1 MLHILI
7 RQLVNTT
14 QNFPRVWSCPERY
27 LDSLKFL
34 SKSYGN
40 FFVVVLVITFYM
52 ACYIPFAHTPL
63 WRHSFFLLKLGYVIY
78 QVPVVG
84 VSLVHG
90 LHTWKYYILVALFN
104 VNFLMKNIM
113 LFLFSYGKKKMWVAA
128 YELSF
133 SLSFHVLIYRHIA
146 LCLEM
151 LRQLGIC
158 FNFLPSFSV
167 IFSITLVYQGDLIWI
182 VLLNFF
188 RL

>member
-7 RQLVNTT
+7 RQLINTT
-14 QNFPRVWSCPERY
+14 QNFLRVWSCPERY

-34 SKSYGN
+34 SKSYRN

-63 WRHSFFLLKLGYVIY
+63 WRHSFFPLKLGYVIY

-113 LFLFSYGKKKMWVAA
+113 LFLFSYGKKKNVSSCIWV
-128 YELSF
+128 ELFIIISCVD
-133 SLSFHVLIYRHIA
+133 LSSHCSVFGDAKTVGNMLQFLA
-146 LCLEM
+146 LLFCYLFYYTCLSGGSN
-151 LRQLGIC
+151 LDCPFKCL
-158 FNFLPSFSV
+158 
-167 IFSITLVYQGDLIWI
+167 
-182 VLLNFF
+182 
-188 RL
+188 